1 MSNGK
6 KTIFEIEK
14 NLNFII
20 KNNAFRVFKNVLE
33 SNIESLLYEPISFKK
48 EKKFEIKKENEFSI
62 EIKKKKR
69 KKK

>member
-14 NLNFII
+14 NLNFLI

-48 EKKFEIKKENEFSI
+48 
-62 EIKKKKR
+62 
-69 KKK
+69 